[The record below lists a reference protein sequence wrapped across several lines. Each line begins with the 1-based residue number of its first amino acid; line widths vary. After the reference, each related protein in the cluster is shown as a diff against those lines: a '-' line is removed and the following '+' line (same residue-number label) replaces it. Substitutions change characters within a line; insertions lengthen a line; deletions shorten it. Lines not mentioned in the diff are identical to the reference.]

1 MDERQE
7 LETAIEVLQM
17 KKVMATKKAKRG
29 EFSKL
34 KEAIETLNAE
44 EKKIYENDETVM
56 KKVLTEYLKEVRE
69 YMEEG

>member
-56 KKVLTEYLKEVRE
+56 RKVLTEYLKEVRE